1 MKIVETT
8 SRQFREKQKDFFD
21 LADTGK
27 KVVIKRGSKQA
38 YLLTPITQDDIYFTD
53 EMIQR
58 IKEAEEEVKQGKGVS
73 IKSEKELEDFF
84 NRL

>member
-1 MKIVETT
+1 MKIIETT

-21 LADTGK
+21 LADTGS

-38 YLLTPITQDDIYFTD
+38 YLLTPITGDDMYFTD
-53 EMIQR
+53 GMIQR
-58 IKEAEEEVKQGKGVS
+58 IKEAEQEIKEGKGIS

-84 NRL
+84 NGL